1 MTIELDYLNGLLL
14 ISGNSVHQIEGIPEL
29 GISYDERYK
38 KMIAPARKYRQ
49 IVLASQSQ
57 KIAIKDNVRK
67 YAKEEIELKK
77 NIIPRKHQIESLK
90 AWEDGGQSGVV
101 VLPTG
106 AGKSILG
113 VMAIA
118 RVKRPTLVIVPTIDL
133 VHQWQKTLQ
142 DFFGEEIG
150 TYGGGDKNLQRIT
163 VSTYDSAR
171 LIIESKSPMFG
182 FIVFDECHHL
192 PAPGNRMIAEAAIA
206 PFRLGLTATIERS
219 DGFEDYIYETVG
231 PKVYN
236 GLISEMVTID
246 LAPYDVINL
255 EVPLSPEEW
264 VKYTEARDKYLSFLR
279 RSGVQIGSPGG
290 WQKFIQVA
298 SRTPQGRQALAA
310 HREQKSI
317 CNASVAKLDAIW
329 SILSNHVSDRIILFT
344 NDNAM
349 AYKIGREFI
358 LPVITHHSK
367 AAERKF
373 FLTEFKEG
381 RLNVLVTSRVLN
393 EGIDVP
399 EASVGVVV
407 SGTGSVREHVQRLG
421 RILRNKPGKRARLYE
436 IVAADTAE
444 RGVNERRRQHAAY
457 QGTH

>member
-1 MTIELDYLNGLLL
+1 MTIELEYLNGVIL
-14 ISGNSVHQIEGIPEL
+14 IGGSSADQIASMPEL
-29 GISYDERYK
+29 GITYDERFK
-38 KMIAPARKYRQ
+38 KMIASGRRYRQ
-49 IVLASQSQ
+49 IVMASQAK
-57 KIAIKDNVRK
+57 KIVIKDNVRK
-67 YAKEEIELKK
+67 YDKEDIELKK
-77 NIIPRKHQIESLK
+77 SIIPRKHQTESLK
-90 AWEDGGQSGVV
+90 AWEEAGQSGVV

-113 VMAIA
+113 VMAIS
-118 RVKRPTLVIVPTIDL
+118 RVKRPTLVVVPTIDL

-150 TYGGGDKNLQRIT
+150 SYGGGDKNLRRIT

-171 LIIESKSPMFG
+171 LIIETKSPIFG
-182 FIVFDECHHL
+182 FIIFDECHHL
-192 PAPGNRMIAEAAIA
+192 PAPGNRIIAEAAIA

-219 DGFEDYIYETVG
+219 DGFEDFIYETLG

-236 GLISEMVTID
+236 GLISEMVSVD
-246 LAPYDVINL
+246 LAPYDVVNL

-264 VKYTEARDKYLSFLR
+264 IKYSDAREKYLNFLR

-298 SRTPQGRQALAA
+298 SRTPGGRQALAA

-317 CNASVAKLDAIW
+317 CNASVAKLEAIW
-329 SILSNHVSDRIILFT
+329 SILSNHISDRIILFT

-349 AYKIGREFI
+349 AYKIGREFV

-367 AAERKF
+367 LAERKF

-381 RLNVLVTSRVLN
+381 RLKVLVTSRVLN
-393 EGIDVP
+393 EGVDVP

-436 IVAADTAE
+436 IIAAGTAE

-457 QGTH
+457 QGSH